1 MKKSRDQVAKENR
14 MRVALRM
21 IAGMSLCAAALIASS
36 WLLKGN
42 PAGEWVDAGLY
53 LVTGC
58 FFASQVILAFPQLFL
73 PHRTDGGNA

>member
-42 PAGEWVDAGLY
+42 PAGEWW
-53 LVTGC
+53 TR
-58 FFASQVILAFPQLFL
+58 AS
-73 PHRTDGGNA
+73 TW